1 MSQPVAALRGA
12 FAFLTRLPARSREG
26 DWDAFRRS
34 PWAFPVV
41 GLVAGT
47 LAAIPL
53 LAAGTLPAPTVAL
66 GYLLAVYLVT
76 GIHHLD
82 GVADLGDALVVH
94 GDADRRREVLTDTT
108 TGVGALLAVSFVVA
122 GLALGGLGLAGLP
135 VLAAVG
141 VAVAAEVGAKLGMAA
156 LACFGTAAHEGMGSS
171 VTSAVGPSAVA
182 LPVILT
188 LPAVA
193 LTWPHPAAAA
203 ALAGALL
210 GGALPWAW
218 ARVRLGGVTGDVF
231 GAANELGRL
240 LGVHA
245 GVIAWTLW

>member
-1 MSQPVAALRGA
+1 MSRPAAALRGA
-12 FAFLTRLPARSREG
+12 FAFLTRLPVSGRDG
-26 DWDAFRRS
+26 DWEAFRSS

-41 GLVAGT
+41 GVAVGALT
-47 LAAIPL
+47 AIPL
-53 LAAGTLPAPTVAL
+53 LATETLPAPTVAL

-94 GDADRRREVLTDTT
+94 GDADRRREVLSDTT
-108 TGVGALLAVSFVVA
+108 TGVGALLAVSVVIT
-122 GLALGGLGLAGLP
+122 GLALGALGLAGLP
-135 VLAAVG
+135 VLVAIG
-141 VAVAAEVGAKLGMAA
+141 VAVAAEVGAKLTMAA

-182 LPVILT
+182 LPAVLA
-188 LPAVA
+188 LPVVA
-193 LTWPHPAAAA
+193 ITWPHPAAMA
-203 ALAGALL
+203 ALGGALI

-218 ARVRLGGVTGDVF
+218 ARARLGGVTGDVF

-240 LGVHA
+240 GGVHA
-245 GVIAWTLW
+245 GVIVWTLW